1 MTKRAEIREKF
12 INAVVAL
19 GQDTVTTDEI
29 KAICAKQKIAHPYW
43 FTNDDENRVKRG
55 VYKVPG
61 NTSVSQPVSQTID
74 YNAQVI
80 PMKKNVEQSDNKIK
94 NVQTDLETTNM
105 VPSVYK
111 NYVPFGN
118 FDDVYSI
125 VQSMRFFPVFV
136 SGHSGNGKTM
146 SIEQACAKAKRK
158 FVCVSMTP
166 ETDESDLL
174 GNYVLIDGNMEWRDG
189 PVTTAARQGAVLCID
204 EIDYGAQNLSSLQRV
219 LEGKPFMLK
228 KKGELIAPAPGF
240 TVFATANTKGK
251 GSDDGRY
258 MFTNVLNEAFLERF
272 RTTMEQEF
280 PPVKTERKIIE
291 KELTSVG
298 RADNDFAEKLV
309 TWADVIRKTFMDGGC
324 DEVISTRRLVHI
336 VETYGIF
343 GDKMKAITLCLNRF
357 DDDTKASFI
366 DLYTKVD
373 GGATAEQILAP
384 VVEPEPEVKTEGEDI
399 PF

>member
-12 INAVVAL
+12 INAIVAL
-19 GQDTVTTDEI
+19 GKPVITTDEI
-29 KAICAKQKIAHPYW
+29 KSICGDIDIAHPYW

-55 VYKVPG
+55 VYKVP
-61 NTSVSQPVSQTID
+61 NSSMITQPQTISLQ
-74 YNAQVI
+74 AQVI
-80 PMKKNVEQSDNKIK
+80 PMTKSVEKSEHKIQ
-94 NVQTDLETTNM
+94 NIQTDLDTTDLI
-105 VPSVYK
+105 PKSYK

-125 VQSMRFFPVFV
+125 IQSMRFFPVFV

-158 FVCVSMTP
+158 FVCISMTP

-280 PPVKTERKIIE
+280 PPVRTERKIIE
-291 KELTSVG
+291 KELTTVG
-298 RADNDFAEKLV
+298 RADDEFAEKLV

-336 VETYGIF
+336 VETFGIF
-343 GDKMKAITLCLNRF
+343 GDKMKAISLCLNRF
-357 DDDTKASFI
+357 DDDTKASFL

-373 GGATAEQILAP
+373 AGASAEQLLAP
-384 VVEPEPEVKTEGEDI
+384 VIEPEEKDTEENSEDV

>member
-1 MTKRAEIREKF
+1 MTRNEKRELFLKAL
-12 INAVVAL
+12 AAL
-19 GQDTVTTDEI
+19 GKPEVSKADI
-29 KAICAKQKIAHPYW
+29 KSVAEQVGIGSTSWFTKSGTRIAHGKY
-43 FTNDDENRVKRG
+43 RVPN
-55 VYKVPG
+55 VLPG
-61 NTSVSQPVSQTID
+61 SALAKAVDLNPGQQIEMT
-74 YNAQVI
+74 AQVI
-80 PMKKNVEQSDNKIK
+80 PMTKQVEKSGHQIQNVT
-94 NVQTDLETTNM
+94 TDLETIDL
-105 VPSVYK
+105 VPKQYR

-118 FDDVYSI
+118 FDDVYAI
-125 VQSMRFFPVFV
+125 VQSNRFFPVFIT
-136 SGHSGNGKTM
+136 GHSGNGKTM

-174 GNYVLIDGNMEWRDG
+174 GNYVLVDGNMEWRDG
-189 PVTTAARQGAVLCID
+189 PVTTAARTGSVLCID

-228 KKGELIAPAPGF
+228 KKGELIVPAPGF

-280 PPVKTERKIIE
+280 PPVNVEKKIIR
-291 KELTSVG
+291 KELASAG
-298 RADNDFAEKLV
+298 RMDDAFADNLV
-309 TWADVIRKTFMDGGC
+309 MWADVVRKAFAEGAC

-343 GDKMKAITLCLNRF
+343 GDKLKAIGLCLNRF
-357 DDDTKASFI
+357 DDDTKASFL

-373 GGATAEQILAP
+373 ASVNP
-384 VVEPEPEVKTEGEDI
+384 VTPVTVEEPNVGNEVT
-399 PF
+399 F

>member
-12 INAVVAL
+12 INAIVAL
-19 GQDTVTTDEI
+19 GKPTITTDEI
-29 KAICAKQKIAHPYW
+29 KSICGDIDIAHPYW
-43 FTNDDENRVKRG
+43 FTNDDDNRVKRG
-55 VYKVPG
+55 VYKVP
-61 NTSVSQPVSQTID
+61 NSSMISQPQTISLQ
-74 YNAQVI
+74 AQVI
-80 PMKKNVEQSDNKIK
+80 PMAKSVEKSEHKIQ
-94 NVQTDLETTNM
+94 NIQTDLDTTDLI
-105 VPSVYK
+105 PKSYK

-158 FVCVSMTP
+158 FVCISMTP

-280 PPVKTERKIIE
+280 PPVRTERKIIE
-291 KELTSVG
+291 
-298 RADNDFAEKLV
+298 
-309 TWADVIRKTFMDGGC
+309 
-324 DEVISTRRLVHI
+324 
-336 VETYGIF
+336 
-343 GDKMKAITLCLNRF
+343 
-357 DDDTKASFI
+357 
-366 DLYTKVD
+366 
-373 GGATAEQILAP
+373 
-384 VVEPEPEVKTEGEDI
+384 
-399 PF
+399 

>member
-12 INAVVAL
+12 INAIVAL
-19 GQDTVTTDEI
+19 GKPVITTDEI
-29 KAICAKQKIAHPYW
+29 KSICGDIDIAHPYW

-55 VYKVPG
+55 VYKVP
-61 NTSVSQPVSQTID
+61 NSSMISQPQTISLQ
-74 YNAQVI
+74 AQVI
-80 PMKKNVEQSDNKIK
+80 PMAKSVEKSEHKIQ
-94 NVQTDLETTNM
+94 NIQTDLDTTDLI
-105 VPSVYK
+105 PKQYK

-158 FVCVSMTP
+158 FVCISMTP

-228 KKGELIAPAPGF
+228 KKGELISPAPGF

-280 PPVKTERKIIE
+280 PPVRTERKIIE
-291 KELTSVG
+291 KELTTVG
-298 RADNDFAEKLV
+298 RADDEFAEKLV

-336 VETYGIF
+336 VETFGIF
-343 GDKMKAITLCLNRF
+343 GDKMKAISLCLNRF
-357 DDDTKASFI
+357 DDDTKASFL

-373 GGATAEQILAP
+373 AGASAEQLLAP
-384 VVEPEPEVKTEGEDI
+384 VIEPEVKETEENSEDV

>member
-12 INAVVAL
+12 INAIVAL
-19 GQDTVTTDEI
+19 GKPTITTDEI
-29 KAICAKQKIAHPYW
+29 KSICGDIDIAHPYW
-43 FTNDDENRVKRG
+43 FTNDDDNRVKRG
-55 VYKVPG
+55 VYKVP
-61 NTSVSQPVSQTID
+61 NSSMISQPQTISLQ
-74 YNAQVI
+74 AQVI
-80 PMKKNVEQSDNKIK
+80 PMTKSVEKSEHKIQ
-94 NVQTDLETTNM
+94 NIQTDLDTTDLI
-105 VPSVYK
+105 PKSYK

-158 FVCVSMTP
+158 FVCISMTP

-280 PPVKTERKIIE
+280 PPVRTERKIIE
-291 KELTSVG
+291 KELTTVG
-298 RADNDFAEKLV
+298 RADDEFAEKLV

-336 VETYGIF
+336 VETFGIF
-343 GDKMKAITLCLNRF
+343 GDKMKAISLCLNRF
-357 DDDTKASFI
+357 DDDTKASFL

-373 GGATAEQILAP
+373 AGASAEQLLAP
-384 VVEPEPEVKTEGEDI
+384 VIEPEVKETEENSEDI

>member
-12 INAVVAL
+12 INAIVAL
-19 GQDTVTTDEI
+19 GKPTITTDEI
-29 KAICAKQKIAHPYW
+29 KSICGDIDIAHPYW

-55 VYKVPG
+55 VYKVP
-61 NTSVSQPVSQTID
+61 NSSMISQPQTISLQ
-74 YNAQVI
+74 AQVI
-80 PMKKNVEQSDNKIK
+80 PMAKSVEKSEHKIQ
-94 NVQTDLETTNM
+94 NIQTDLDTTDLI
-105 VPSVYK
+105 PKSYK

-158 FVCVSMTP
+158 FVCISMTP

-280 PPVKTERKIIE
+280 PPVRTERKIIE
-291 KELTSVG
+291 KELTTVG
-298 RADNDFAEKLV
+298 RADNEFAEKLV

-336 VETYGIF
+336 VETFGIF
-343 GDKMKAITLCLNRF
+343 GDKMKAISLCLNRF
-357 DDDTKASFI
+357 DDDTKASFL

-373 GGATAEQILAP
+373 AGASAEQLLAP
-384 VVEPEPEVKTEGEDI
+384 VIEPEVKETEENSEDV

>member
-1 MTKRAEIREKF
+1 MTTRTELRQKF
-12 INAVVAL
+12 LDALTALNKPLVSRTEVKKISTELGMTSLQWFTKPNRVSRGMYKMPGAVVPISM
-19 GQDTVTTDEI
+19 T
-29 KAICAKQKIAHPYW
+29 
-43 FTNDDENRVKRG
+43 
-55 VYKVPG
+55 
-61 NTSVSQPVSQTID
+61 
-74 YNAQVI
+74 AQVL
-80 PMKKNVEQSDNKIK
+80 PMVKPVEKSDNKIQ
-94 NVQTDLETTNM
+94 NVSTDLEETDL
-105 VPSVYK
+105 VPKVYK

-118 FDDVYSI
+118 FEDVLSI
-125 VQSMRFFPVFV
+125 VQSNRFFPVFI

-146 SIEQACAKAKRK
+146 SVEQACAKAKRK
-158 FVCVSMTP
+158 FICVSMTP

-228 KKGELIAPAPGF
+228 KKGELITPAPGF

-280 PPVKTERKIIE
+280 PPVTTERKIIK
-291 KELTSVG
+291 KELVSAG
-298 RADNDFAEKLV
+298 REDDDFAEKLV
-309 TWADVIRKTFMDGGC
+309 TWADVIRKTFADGGC

-343 GDKMKAITLCLNRF
+343 GDKIKALTLCLNRF

-373 GGATAEQILAP
+373 AGASAEQILTAK
-384 VVEPEPEVKTEGEDI
+384 PEESESSDEGDNDI

>member
-1 MTKRAEIREKF
+1 MSNRAQMREVF
-12 INAVVAL
+12 INTLVNT
-19 GQDTVTTDEI
+19 GKSQITRSEI
-29 KAICAKQKIAHPYW
+29 KEVCAKLGLSGVPW
-43 FTNDDENRVKRG
+43 FTKDESNRVGRG
-55 VYKVPG
+55 LYRVP
-61 NTSVSQPVSQTID
+61 NHNVATID
-74 YNAQVI
+74 MQAQVI
-80 PMKKNVEQSDNKIK
+80 PMTKQTEQTEQSSNKIK
-94 NVQTDLETTNM
+94 NIVTDLAETNL
-105 VPSVYK
+105 VPTVYK

-118 FDDVYSI
+118 FEDILAI
-125 VQSMRFFPVFV
+125 VKSMRFFPVFV
-136 SGHSGNGKTM
+136 TGHSGNGKTM
-146 SIEQACAKAKRK
+146 SVEQACAKAKRK
-158 FVCVSMTP
+158 FICVSMTP

-228 KKGELIAPAPGF
+228 KKGELITPTPGF

-272 RTTMEQEF
+272 RNTMEQEW
-280 PPVKTERKIIE
+280 PSTKIERKIIE
-291 KELTSVG
+291 KELVS
-298 RADNDFAEKLV
+298 ANCEDDAFAEKLV
-309 TWADVIRKTFMDGGC
+309 IWADVIRKTFADGGC

-336 VETYGIF
+336 VETFGIF
-343 GDKMKAITLCLNRF
+343 GDKMKSIGMCLNRF
-357 DDDTKASFI
+357 DDDTKASFL

-373 GGATAEQILAP
+373 AGNSADQILASE
-384 VVEPEPEVKTEGEDI
+384 VAVETKPSDEEI

>member
-1 MTKRAEIREKF
+1 MF
-12 INAVVAL
+12 IDAL
-19 GQDTVTTDEI
+19 IATGKQTVSKSEI
-29 KAICAKQKIAHPYW
+29 KTIATDLGLKSTQF
-43 FTNDDENRVKRG
+43 FTKEESNRVGRG
-55 VYKVPG
+55 QYLVP
-61 NTSVSQPVSQTID
+61 NANVNMQPALQ
-74 YNAQVI
+74 AQVI
-80 PMKKNVEQSDNKIK
+80 PMSKPVEKSSHKISNVT
-94 NVQTDLETTNM
+94 TDLDVTNL
-105 VPSVYK
+105 VPVAYK

-118 FDDVYSI
+118 FDDVLSI
-125 VQSMRFFPVFV
+125 VSSMRFFPVFI

-228 KKGELIAPAPGF
+228 KKGELISPAPGF

-291 KELTSVG
+291 KELASVG
-298 RADNDFAEKLV
+298 KADNDFAEKLV
-309 TWADVIRKTFMDGGC
+309 TWADVIRKTFADGGC

-357 DDDTKASFI
+357 DDDTKASFV

-373 GGATAEQILAP
+373 AGASAEQILAP
-384 VVEPEPEVKTEGEDI
+384 QPEPVVEEVKPEEQ
-399 PF
+399 PY

>member
-1 MTKRAEIREKF
+1 MSNRAELKQMF
-12 INAVVAL
+12 IDAL
-19 GQDTVTTDEI
+19 IATGKQTVSKSEI
-29 KAICAKQKIAHPYW
+29 KTIATDLGLKSTQF
-43 FTNDDENRVKRG
+43 FTKEESNRVGRG
-55 VYKVPG
+55 QYLVP
-61 NTSVSQPVSQTID
+61 NANVNMQPALQ
-74 YNAQVI
+74 AQVI
-80 PMKKNVEQSDNKIK
+80 PMSKPVEKSSHKISNVT
-94 NVQTDLETTNM
+94 TDLDVTNL
-105 VPSVYK
+105 VPVAYK

-118 FDDVYSI
+118 FDDVLSI
-125 VQSMRFFPVFV
+125 VSSMRFFPVFI

-228 KKGELIAPAPGF
+228 KKGELISPAPGF

-291 KELTSVG
+291 KELASVG
-298 RADNDFAEKLV
+298 KADNDFAEKLV
-309 TWADVIRKTFMDGGC
+309 TWADVIRKTFADGGC

-357 DDDTKASFI
+357 DDDTKASFV

-373 GGATAEQILAP
+373 AGASAEQILAP
-384 VVEPEPEVKTEGEDI
+384 QPEPVVEEVKPEEQ
-399 PF
+399 PY

>member
-12 INAVVAL
+12 INAIVAL
-19 GQDTVTTDEI
+19 GKPTITTDEI
-29 KAICAKQKIAHPYW
+29 KSICGDIDIAHPYW
-43 FTNDDENRVKRG
+43 FTNDDDNRVKRG
-55 VYKVPG
+55 VYKVP
-61 NTSVSQPVSQTID
+61 NSSMISQPQTISLQ
-74 YNAQVI
+74 AQVI
-80 PMKKNVEQSDNKIK
+80 PMAKSVEKSEHKIQ
-94 NVQTDLETTNM
+94 NIQTDLDTTDLI
-105 VPSVYK
+105 PKSYK

-158 FVCVSMTP
+158 FVCISMTP

-228 KKGELIAPAPGF
+228 KKGELISPAPGF

-280 PPVKTERKIIE
+280 PPVRTERKIIE

-298 RADNDFAEKLV
+298 RADDEFAEKLV

-336 VETYGIF
+336 VETFGIF
-343 GDKMKAITLCLNRF
+343 GDKMKAISLCLNRF
-357 DDDTKASFI
+357 DDDTKASFL

-373 GGATAEQILAP
+373 AGASAEQLLAP
-384 VVEPEPEVKTEGEDI
+384 VIEPEEKDTEENSEDV

>member
-12 INAVVAL
+12 INAIVAL
-19 GQDTVTTDEI
+19 GKPIITTDEI
-29 KAICAKQKIAHPYW
+29 KSICGDIDIAHPYW

-55 VYKVPG
+55 VYKVP
-61 NTSVSQPVSQTID
+61 NSSVISQPQTISLQ
-74 YNAQVI
+74 AQVI
-80 PMKKNVEQSDNKIK
+80 PMTKSVEKSEHKIQ
-94 NVQTDLETTNM
+94 NIQTDLDTTDLI
-105 VPSVYK
+105 PKSYK

-125 VQSMRFFPVFV
+125 IQSMRFFPVFV

-158 FVCVSMTP
+158 FVCISMTP

-280 PPVKTERKIIE
+280 PPVRTERKIIE
-291 KELTSVG
+291 KELTTVG
-298 RADNDFAEKLV
+298 RADDEFAEKLV

-336 VETYGIF
+336 VETFGIF
-343 GDKMKAITLCLNRF
+343 GDKMKAISLCLNRF
-357 DDDTKASFI
+357 DDDTKASFL

-373 GGATAEQILAP
+373 AGASAEQLLAP
-384 VVEPEPEVKTEGEDI
+384 VIEPEVKETEENSEDI

>member
-1 MTKRAEIREKF
+1 MTTRNEKRSMF
-12 INAVVAL
+12 IEAL
-19 GQDTVTTDEI
+19 TKTGQTTVTLNEI
-29 KAICAKQKIAHPYW
+29 KSVCSELGLAHPYW
-43 FTNDDENRVKRG
+43 FTNDLDNRADRG
-55 VYKVPG
+55 VYKVPQSAIALQAQIVPMVKPVEK
-61 NTSVSQPVSQTID
+61 SV
-74 YNAQVI
+74 
-80 PMKKNVEQSDNKIK
+80 NKIQ
-94 NVQTDLETTNM
+94 NVNTELETTDLI
-105 VPSVYK
+105 PKSYK

-118 FDDVYSI
+118 YNDVLSI

-146 SIEQACAKAKRK
+146 SIEQACAKSKRK

-166 ETDESDLL
+166 ETDEGDLL
-174 GNYVLIDGNMEWRDG
+174 GNYVLINGNMEWRDG

-219 LEGKPFMLK
+219 LEGKPFLLK
-228 KKGELIAPAPGF
+228 KKGELITPASGF

-258 MFTNVLNEAFLERF
+258 MFTNILNEAFLERF

-280 PPVKTERKIIE
+280 PPVAIEKKIIS
-291 KELTSVG
+291 KELKTVG
-298 RADNDFAEKLV
+298 KDDDDFAEKLV
-309 TWADVIRKTFMDGGC
+309 TWADAIRKTFADGGC

-343 GDKMKAITLCLNRF
+343 GDKMKAINLCLNRF
-357 DDDTKASFI
+357 DTDTKMSFR

-373 GGATAEQILAP
+373 SGAAFEDVPQILVDELGINP
-384 VVEPEPEVKTEGEDI
+384 NDGNM